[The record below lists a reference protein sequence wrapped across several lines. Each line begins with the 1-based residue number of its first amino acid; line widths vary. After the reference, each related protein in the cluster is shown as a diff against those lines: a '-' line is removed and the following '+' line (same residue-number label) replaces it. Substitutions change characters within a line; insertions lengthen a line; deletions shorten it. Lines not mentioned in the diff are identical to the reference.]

1 MKNKNIFPD
10 GCKGAGRILC
20 SMNGRHKAAAFV
32 IVPVIFLICFSML
45 LYGITNEKLKEK
57 FIDIQNYLE
66 LLDLYSNFVYSDES
80 EFVGTMLQGIQFIDG
95 LPHVFAAMYDDT
107 LSIIGDRLPE
117 VGTAPFDPRLNKNFI
132 THVSENQTGTMPI
145 VWEDLDG
152 GITKRIMHTCFRWI
166 TMPNS
171 DKTFLMAA
179 GISAYSL
186 GSPSLNWFIGIL
198 LGVLTI
204 SLLLTFGFTIYTVKK
219 LSYRWRYK

>member
-1 MKNKNIFPD
+1 MKKHSLFPD

-20 SMNGRHKAAAFV
+20 SMNGRHKAAALV
-32 IVPVIFLICFSML
+32 IVPVIFLFCFYLL

-57 FIDIQNYLE
+57 FIDIQNHLE
-66 LLDLYSNFVYSDES
+66 LLYLYSNSAYSDES

-107 LSIIGDRLPE
+107 LLIISDRLPE
-117 VGTAPFDPRLNKNFI
+117 EGTAPFDPRLNRNFMI
-132 THVSENQTGTMPI
+132 QISENQTGTMPI
-145 VWEDLDG
+145 IWEDLEG
-152 GITKRIMHTCFRWI
+152 GITRRIMHICFRWI
-166 TMPNS
+166 TIPNS

-198 LGVLTI
+198 LGVLVI
-204 SLLLTFGFTIYTVKK
+204 SLLLIFGFTIYTIQK